1 MANDKALV
9 GVGMPKTSGAF
20 FLAPA
25 GTTLP
30 TDSATALDAA
40 FIGMGYLNEDGI
52 ANAIETESTDIK
64 AWGGDT
70 VRVIRTSRSE
80 TVTATFIESN
90 EAVLKAAFGSEN
102 VTKDDTSGEITVKHA
117 GNQSESY
124 IMVAEIVLSD
134 SRIKRIVIPDGR
146 VDSVGEIIHKADE
159 AIGYTLTIKCLP
171 DADGV
176 SIYEYLAD
184 VA

>member
-25 GTTLP
+25 GTELP

-52 ANAIETESTDIK
+52 ANAVETESTDIK

-70 VRVIRTSRSE
+70 VRVIRTSRDE

-102 VTKDDTSGEITVKHA
+102 VAKDVSGAITVKHA
-117 GNQSESY
+117 GHQSESY
-124 IMVAEIVLSD
+124 VMVAEIVLSD

-146 VDSVGEIIHKADE
+146 VDSVGEIVHKADE

-176 SIYEYLAD
+176 SIYEYIAD